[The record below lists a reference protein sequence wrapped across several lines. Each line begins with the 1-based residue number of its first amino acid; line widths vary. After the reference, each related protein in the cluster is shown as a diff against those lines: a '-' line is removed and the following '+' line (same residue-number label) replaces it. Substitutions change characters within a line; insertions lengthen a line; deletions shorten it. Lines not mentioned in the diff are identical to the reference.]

1 MKLFLDSAITEE
13 IAHALEAWDMDGLTT
28 NPRHVMVS
36 GKPFRT
42 VIAEI
47 AEMVKGTDK
56 PVSVEVNPHFT
67 DCKDI
72 VEQGRELAAL
82 SPNFVIK
89 VGACEGGFAAIREL
103 SKDGIRTNAT
113 LIMSVA
119 QAWHAA
125 RAGAAFISPFIGWKD
140 QFGDSPDTFIADVR
154 TMLDKFGYESE
165 IIAAAVRNAKQIG
178 DVAIA
183 GAHCVTAGLS
193 VYQESFSNPYT
204 TFGEGVFQNA
214 WDQTPE
220 T

>member
-1 MKLFLDSAITEE
+1 MKLFLDSAITDE
-13 IAHALEAWDMDGLTT
+13 IAHALDAWDMDGLTT

-47 AEMVKGTDK
+47 AELVHGTDK
-56 PVSVEVNPHFT
+56 PVSVEVDPHLT
-67 DCKDI
+67 DCDPI
-72 VEQGRELAAL
+72 VAQGRELAAI

-89 VGACEGGFAAIREL
+89 VGACEGGFSAIREL
-103 SKDGIRTNAT
+103 AKDGIRTNAT
-113 LIMSVA
+113 LIMTVA

-125 RAGAAFISPFIGWKD
+125 RAGASFISPFLGWKD
-140 QFGDSPDTFIADVR
+140 QFGDSPDALIGDVR
-154 TMLDKFGYESE
+154 AMLDRFGYKSE
-165 IIAAAVRNAKQIG
+165 IIAAAVRNARQIG
-178 DVAIA
+178 DVAVA
-183 GAHCVTAGLS
+183 GAHCVTAAAS
-193 VYQESFSNPYT
+193 VYEESFRNPYT